1 MPDAPSGLHLDAVT
15 VRLGGRLVLDRLSL
29 SLTEPR
35 IGVVGRNGSGKSTLL
50 RLLAGLIAPDSGAVR
65 VEGFDPARDRK
76 AALRTVGIL
85 FQNPDHQILFPTVE
99 EELAFGLAQQGLPQ
113 AQALAQA
120 QAALVEDGRGHWAK
134 APVATLSQGQ
144 RHYLCLLSVLLMGP
158 ATILLDEPLAGLDLP
173 TQTRLAR
180 RFAALPQRLI
190 TVTHDPAGLTGVTRI
205 LWLEHGRIAADGPP
219 DAVLPAFTAA
229 MTRIGACDADTDLAH

>member
-76 AALRTVGIL
+76 AMLRTVGIL
-85 FQNPDHQILFPTVE
+85 FQNPDRS
-99 EELAFGLAQQGLPQ
+99 
-113 AQALAQA
+113 
-120 QAALVEDGRGHWAK
+120 AALR
-134 APVATLSQGQ
+134 
-144 RHYLCLLSVLLMGP
+144 
-158 ATILLDEPLAGLDLP
+158 
-173 TQTRLAR
+173 
-180 RFAALPQRLI
+180 
-190 TVTHDPAGLTGVTRI
+190 
-205 LWLEHGRIAADGPP
+205 
-219 DAVLPAFTAA
+219 
-229 MTRIGACDADTDLAH
+229 